1 MFIERGEERGVK
13 ENKGIKDAF
22 ERVKNDIFSLG
33 NEISSIKS
41 DISDLKNQISSL
53 LNSINNLNLEFFSL
67 NSAFQ
72 SQKNQE
78 KQEKSE
84 KKPEFYAEN
93 LLINPTDVP
102 THIKNI
108 PTHSPTPTDN
118 PTLPLEVRGLKY
130 QNFDTWTGNG
140 GVPTDR
146 QTNQQTDIPTD
157 IIEENPYNEGK
168 ENFQREEAIRHY
180 KNPYSDQEISS
191 KQEFLPEIPPQ
202 VQPKTLSQ
210 NLKDASQIIDSLDD
224 IKKEIRLKIKAMTS
238 QEMLVFST
246 IYQLEQQFP
255 EGVEYKHIASRLKL
269 SESSIRDYTQK
280 LISKGIPVEKLKL
293 NNKKILL
300 RISSELKEI
309 APLSTILKLRDI

>member
-22 ERVKNDIFSLG
+22 EIVKNDIFSLV

-108 PTHSPTPTDN
+108 PTHSPTPTD
-118 PTLPLEVRGLKY
+118 
-130 QNFDTWTGNG
+130 
-140 GVPTDR
+140 
-146 QTNQQTDIPTD
+146 

-191 KQEFLPEIPPQ
+191 KQEFLPEISPQ